1 MAGQEIAPREQVDD
15 YGDSLA
21 GAAGYPADV
30 DYTPG
35 ETLVGDRFGTS
46 DLEQDAERFFEDNP
60 GQLRSLLGQGKLRI
74 ARATAYGRT
83 VLVGHPR
90 ALGIGLV
97 ALAVAGVAGVTLLKR
112 RVSLK
117 DVLRPGSDDSG

>member
-1 MAGQEIAPREQVDD
+1 MASQDIAPRETIDD

-30 DYTPG
+30 EYTPG
-35 ETLVGDRFGTS
+35 ETFVSDRFGTS

-60 GQLRSLLGQGKLRI
+60 GQLQSLLAKGKLRI

-97 ALAVAGVAGVTLLKR
+97 ALGVAGAAGVTLLKR

-117 DVLRPGSDDSG
+117 DVLHPGSGDSS